1 VEVSPSHTDGA
12 ILTYKQCGYLRQNLG
27 GDQCT
32 GTTSKLVRSHLTPV
46 DCYKHLHST
55 SYPQSDQCGRRKH
68 VPRWPVSIF
77 DLNSSL
83 VNTKVQAAGTS
94 LQYQAAASC
103 SSADMLAI
111 TTLQPLTAKALILPR
126 WYCASNYPRKFAA
139 GGSTTRSKHA
149 SNLETQPIRRASLP
163 WFYPSAVH
171 PHPPT

>member
-1 VEVSPSHTDGA
+1 LEEISVPELQVSLSA
-12 ILTYKQCGYLRQNLG
+12 LILHQWTVTNIFTVQA
-27 GDQCT
+27 T
-32 GTTSKLVRSHLTPV
+32 
-46 DCYKHLHST
+46 
-55 SYPQSDQCGRRKH
+55 PQSDQCGRRKH

-139 GGSTTRSKHA
+139 GRSTTRSKHA